1 MEIKF
6 IDYLQYNSYVTLTMF
21 FLSFAILI
29 IDKITFG
36 AANKYVFSSGRSSLL
51 NPLTYINL
59 FTHILGHNDWGHFA
73 NNYMKILLLGPLIEE
88 KYGWLNFLIMIL
100 FTALITG
107 VLNFITNRGRIRGA
121 SGIVFMLIV
130 LSAFSNVIERK
141 IPITFLLVILFYLV
155 DEIKMLPKKDNIA
168 HDAHLIGGICGA
180 VFGFLCINQNLIN
193 LLMNLKEQ
201 ILG

>member
-1 MEIKF
+1 MEIKI

-21 FLSFAILI
+21 FLSFVILI

-36 AANKYVFSSGRSSLL
+36 NANKYIFSSGRSSLL

-88 KYGWLNFLIMIL
+88 KYGWLNYLIMIAI
-100 FTALITG
+100 TAFVTG
-107 VLNFITNRGRIRGA
+107 ILNFITNRGRIYGA

-130 LSAFSNVIERK
+130 LSAFGNVGQSK
-141 IPITFLLVILFYLV
+141 IPITLLLIILFYLV
-155 DEIKMLPKKDNIA
+155 DEIKQLPKNDNIA
-168 HDAHLIGGICGA
+168 HGAHLIGGLCGA
-180 VFGFLCINQNLIN
+180 IFGFLFINQNLVNVLIN
-193 LLMNLKEQ
+193 LKDQ
-201 ILG
+201 IF